1 MNPLICQEVMRK
13 ARYSSVMT
21 ECQVSQFSRKL
32 NGSDYDEIKLHFLSN
47 ALLFPVIDEGND

>member
-1 MNPLICQEVMRK
+1 MRK